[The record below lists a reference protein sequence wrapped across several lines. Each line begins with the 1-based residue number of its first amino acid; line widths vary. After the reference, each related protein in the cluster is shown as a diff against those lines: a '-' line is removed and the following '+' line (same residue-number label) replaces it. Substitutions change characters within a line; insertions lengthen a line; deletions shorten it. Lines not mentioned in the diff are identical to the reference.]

1 MNRYVIIAGVNGAG
15 KSTLYSLNSSWA
27 DLEKINLDETV
38 REVGNWQNSKDIFVT
53 GKIVVQKINEC
64 LAKEI
69 SFCQET
75 TLCGKMILNNI
86 RNAKEKGYFIEIHY
100 VGLDSANLA
109 KERVQHRVSVGG
121 HGVDEKDI
129 ERRYT
134 ESLQNLCE
142 IMGECDLVV
151 FYDNTHS
158 FRRFAIS
165 KNGKLKRIR
174 AMVVV
179 PKWYTSFGFDTVVSD
194 YIVKLRNYE
203 IVVECNDADYS
214 AERLVEYHK
223 LLMWHDWK
231 TCEIMHGN
239 DKVATMC
246 KDGTCVIH
254 NTGLVPYNLYLE
266 EAGDKADI
274 DVRMQNLENLYYW
287 CASRTLPSDREYNRE
302 ILNSINAS
310 HEETDKARAVRALWH
325 NCLSLTDIYWTKAVH
340 QKLHFS
346 EINLYQNYKGNKYI
360 NTGLKGEQ
368 TAVENPYLLAGILG
382 TQGYSAKAWIEEK
395 GQLYLIKGGSDE
407 TIEKELLASKI
418 CRCFRVNQVVY
429 EAGLYEG
436 QKYSVC
442 KIMTS
447 PEYSIVTIEH
457 FLIYLSNQE
466 AEIAQAVFSLDAYN
480 YYMMNIVDYLVGNID
495 RHWGNWGVM
504 VDNRTNKAVRLHDLM
519 DFNRTFGMYD
529 TIEGAN
535 CLPAYLMEKKQQT
548 QKEAA
553 IEAVRKVG
561 LNKIADVDELWFGDE
576 NVKKMFFERLRVLE
590 AAIPN
595 GELNRNYAH
604 N

>member
-1 MNRYVIIAGVNGAG
+1 MERYVIIAEEN
-15 KSTLYSLNSSWA
+15 KT
-27 DLEKINLDETV
+27 
-38 REVGNWQNSKDIFVT
+38 
-53 GKIVVQKINEC
+53 
-64 LAKEI
+64 
-69 SFCQET
+69 
-75 TLCGKMILNNI
+75 
-86 RNAKEKGYFIEIHY
+86 IEI
-100 VGLDSANLA
+100 V
-109 KERVQHRVSVGG
+109 
-121 HGVDEKDI
+121 I
-129 ERRYT
+129 
-134 ESLQNLCE
+134 
-142 IMGECDLVV
+142 
-151 FYDNTHS
+151 
-158 FRRFAIS
+158 
-165 KNGKLKRIR
+165 
-174 AMVVV
+174 
-179 PKWYTSFGFDTVVSD
+179 
-194 YIVKLRNYE
+194 
-203 IVVECNDADYS
+203 ECNDTDYS
-214 AERLVEYHK
+214 AERLTEYHK

-254 NTGLVPYNLYLE
+254 NAEMVPYNLYLE
-266 EAGDKADI
+266 EAGDNADTDI
-274 DVRMQNLENLYYW
+274 RMQNLENFYYW
-287 CASRTLPSDREYNRE
+287 CASRTLPADREYSKE

-340 QKLHFS
+340 QKLDFS
-346 EINLYQNYKGNKYI
+346 KINLYQNYKGNKYI
-360 NTGLKGEQ
+360 NTGLRGEQ

-395 GQLYLIKGGSDE
+395 GQLYLIKGGLDE

-436 QKYSVC
+436 KKYSVC

-457 FLIYLSNQE
+457 FLIYLANQE
-466 AEIAQAVFSLDAYN
+466 VEIAQAVFSLDAYN

-519 DFNRTFGMYD
+519 DFNRAFGAYD

-535 CLPAYLMEKKQQT
+535 CLPAYLMEKKHQT

-553 IEAVRKVG
+553 IEAVCKVG
-561 LNKIADVDELWFGDE
+561 LNQIADVDESWFGDE

-590 AAIPN
+590 AAMPN
-595 GELNRNYAH
+595 GGLKGNYVH